1 MAQIIE
7 KIVRSKYPPRNTR
20 VLWLDT
26 KDDLIKAF
34 TPNGWTKVFANTAIN
49 TLRNAG
55 YLFAG
60 IATIDTNPE
69 TPDAKVFYIAKGKG
83 TYTNFGGIEVTEDE
97 VVILYYDTTW
107 HKVATGIAS
116 NDKLTELDQI
126 VGMPTIKKV
135 IDVEQTINLDTP
147 SGTGYF
153 DLRNLTSFK
162 EGTSYKIRLVLG
174 EAVTN
179 PSKGLKCQTRN
190 ASNVVVQTLLDE
202 LRTFSVGDVV
212 EFSWTKQSSETRLY
226 LFSSGL
232 SVNGDY
238 EISHIEENTGD
249 GLIQNVNAINK
260 ILQGGEE
267 VKEIIDFD
275 QTSTSSSYINITNL
289 STFVVGQTYK
299 VKVTALEAKDNVRV
313 ITRNASNQN
322 VQVLA
327 NNVVFSAGETREY
340 EWTHQSA
347 EVRLFVDAGGN
358 FASHVEISHTEQIV
372 TLPMVERI
380 DALERGKNGFA
391 HISFDDVVYCLND
404 ITMNASTYTS
414 IFENAFFALLKNLH
428 ETYGAKFSLFVFLS
442 DATTGEYA
450 TNWTLANTTTKFK
463 NEFAKNASWLKFGLH
478 MSTKNGNYGSASA
491 ATALDDYSSFVS
503 SVMNFASID
512 NIDRLPRLANFAGS
526 LDALKAMRDA
536 DMGIVGALTAYDNR
550 DSYYL
555 TSDESSMSYK
565 RGQIYDSTNHLM
577 YYTSLKALE
586 TITPESVFADKKT
599 IANNLRFF
607 NLEWMMHEYAIG
619 GQDYGYSSYDFATM
633 AERLKNACKISV
645 NNGYS
650 FTYPMDVALKVGL

>member
-1 MAQIIE
+1 MSNYNSLKSTIDANIKQNGNQEITGQILN
-7 KIVRSKYPPRNTR
+7 S
-20 VLWLDT
+20 VLNAMVT
-26 KDDLIKAF
+26 
-34 TPNGWTKVFANTAIN
+34 
-49 TLRNAG
+49 TLGTG
-55 YLFAG
+55 YQFAG
-60 IATIDTNPE
+60 VATIATNPG
-69 TPDAKVFYIAKGKG
+69 TPDAKVFYIANGKG
-83 TYTNFGGIEVTEDE
+83 TYEKFGGLEVTEDD
-97 VVILYYDTTW
+97 VVVLYWDSAW

-116 NDKLTELDQI
+116 QEKLSELESVIGVSTFGKI
-126 VGMPTIKKV
+126 VDI
-135 IDVEQTINLDTP
+135 EQTINLETP
-147 SGTGYF
+147 SATGYF
-153 DLRNLTSFK
+153 DLRNLTSF
-162 EGTSYKIRLVLG
+162 EDGTSYKIRLVLG
-174 EAVTN
+174 ESITS
-179 PSKGLKCQTRN
+179 PSKGLRCQTRN

-202 LRTFSVGDVV
+202 MRTFTKGEVV
-212 EFSWTKQSSETRLY
+212 EIPWVKQENETRLY
-226 LFSSGL
+226 LFSGGW

-238 EISHIEENTGD
+238 EISHIAEIKGD
-249 GLIQNVNAINK
+249 GLIQDVEAINK

-275 QTSTSSSYINITNL
+275 QISTSSSYIDITNL

-299 VKVTALEAKDNVRV
+299 IKVTALEAKSRVRV
-313 ITRNASNQN
+313 ITRDTSNQN
-322 VQVLA
+322 VQILA
-327 NNVVFSAGETREY
+327 NNVPFAVGETKEY
-340 EWTHQSA
+340 EWTHQSE
-347 EVRLFVDAGGN
+347 EVRLFVDAVGN
-358 FASHVEISHTEQIV
+358 FASHVEISHTEQVV
-372 TLPMVERI
+372 TLPVVERL

-404 ITMNASTYTS
+404 ITINASTYTS

-526 LDALKAMRDA
+526 LDAVKAMRDA
-536 DMGIVGALTAYDNR
+536 DMGIVGALTAYDSR

-555 TSDESSMSYK
+555 TSEESSMSYK
-565 RGQIYDSTNHLM
+565 RGQIYDATNHLM
-577 YYTSLKALE
+577 YFTSLKALE
-586 TITPESVFADKKT
+586 TISPESIFADKNT

-619 GQDYGYSSYDFATM
+619 GQNYGYSSYDFATM
-633 AERLKNACKISV
+633 AARLETACKISV
-645 NNGYS
+645 SNGYS
-650 FTYPMDVALKVGL
+650 FAYPMDIALKAGL